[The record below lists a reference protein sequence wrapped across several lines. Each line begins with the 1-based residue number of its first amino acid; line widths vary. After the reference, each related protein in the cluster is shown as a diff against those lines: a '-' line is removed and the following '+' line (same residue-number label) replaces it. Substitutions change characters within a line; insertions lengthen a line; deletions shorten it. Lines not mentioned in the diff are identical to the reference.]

1 MIEVM
6 KRKNAHSLLF
16 DDLSQMIGKMNNKT
30 VEKRSSEDG
39 TVIVDVRTDNE
50 YSKGHISN
58 SKHIPVGIARKSLWE
73 AYIYANRRSTF
84 GKKIIDHPLLLR
96 DSLCHWKIW

>member
-1 MIEVM
+1 MSFLDYFITPEG
-6 KRKNAHSLLF
+6 LEEL
-16 DDLSQMIGKMNNKT
+16 GPET

-58 SKHIPVGIARKSLWE
+58 SK
-73 AYIYANRRSTF
+73 
-84 GKKIIDHPLLLR
+84 
-96 DSLCHWKIW
+96 